1 MSVEELLQVAIIVN
15 ILAATIRI
23 ATPLLL
29 TALGELVTERAG
41 ILNLGLEG
49 MMLMGAFISFLVA
62 HQTGS
67 TGLALAAAVAVGA
80 IMALISAIM
89 TITLKVD
96 QVVTGMAINL
106 FGSGMSL
113 FWYRSVF
120 GEFATGEMPTITM
133 MQNVRIPLLS
143 DIPYLGEILFS
154 HRILT
159 YLAFLAVPAIWFFL
173 YRTKYGLLIR
183 GLGEKHHFTLMCRDL
198 SEIATYARVGN
209 VEYRFLRQ
217 YTPGP
222 YTFILQATHEVPR
235 RLQHP
240 KRKTVGLRVPGHP
253 LTQALLAALGEP
265 LLSTSLILPDE
276 SEPLCDPYDIDD
288 RIGNRVEL
296 ILDVGF
302 CADHPTTVIDLS
314 GGTPV
319 LVRRGRGEV
328 PAGVEEAE

>member
-1 MSVEELLQVAIIVN
+1 MSAEELLQVAIIVN

-67 TGLALAAAVAVGA
+67 TELALAAAVAVGA
-80 IMALISAIM
+80 TMALISAIM

-106 FGSGMSL
+106 LGSGMSL

-143 DIPYLGEILFS
+143 DTPYLGEILFS

-183 GLGEKHHFTLMCRDL
+183 GLGENPRAIDMKGVNVFRLQYLALLFGGAMTGLGGSFLTLGSTIRYVP
-198 SEIATYARVGN
+198 EITAGRGWLALVIVIAGNWNPVRILLVTLFFAFLDAFQLQVQGVG
-209 VEYRFLRQ
+209 VQIPYQILLALPYLFAIVAMMGSRLRSIA
-217 YTPGP
+217 PRHLGVP
-222 YTFILQATHEVPR
+222 YTRE
-235 RLQHP
+235 
-240 KRKTVGLRVPGHP
+240 
-253 LTQALLAALGEP
+253 
-265 LLSTSLILPDE
+265 
-276 SEPLCDPYDIDD
+276 
-288 RIGNRVEL
+288 
-296 ILDVGF
+296 
-302 CADHPTTVIDLS
+302 
-314 GGTPV
+314 
-319 LVRRGRGEV
+319 
-328 PAGVEEAE
+328 